1 MFNKKHTNLDVRSAM
16 KMVMIFLS
24 VMVLTTSVWAAN
36 IPGQQ
41 DIMVLESGKTLDGP
55 GFYSGRIVRID
66 GTVQGTTFAAG
77 QDVTVNGTINGDLF
91 VAGQSVSVTGRVT
104 GNIYGAGQNI
114 WIQSQNTGDVFAA
127 GQSIKIDKTAMIGR
141 DLFASGASILQE
153 GNVPRDFYS
162 AGSDVSINGV
172 IGRDA
177 RLYGENIAIQDQ
189 AVINGSLDYH
199 SERQASIAAGS
210 TIIGQTKWTP
220 VEPSPE
226 RPAWT
231 PLGIMM
237 GILWQIASALLVWV
251 VIRIWQP
258 DFWRRTAAVIAN
270 EPVKTLGIGAIALIV
285 TPMLIIL
292 MMITIIGIPLGVLLA
307 VMYGVSLYLSKIIAA
322 VFLGSLLAG
331 RFGWP
336 EKHRGVWLVLLG
348 LVIITV
354 LSKIPML
361 GFLLWLVIVF
371 AGLGAILVSTS
382 AREKAVPEQHHAGPV
397 YE

>member
-1 MFNKKHTNLDVRSAM
+1 MFDQKSKRLGKTTALNT
-16 KMVMIFLS
+16 VMLILA
-24 VMVLTTSVWAAN
+24 VMVVTTGVFAAN
-36 IPGQQ
+36 ISGQQ

-55 GFYSGRIVRID
+55 GFYAGRIVRID

-77 QDVTVNGTINGDLF
+77 QDVTINGTINGDLF
-91 VAGQSVSVTGRVT
+91 VAGQSVSVTGQVT
-104 GNIYGAGQNI
+104 GNIYGAGQNL
-114 WIQSQNTGDVFAA
+114 WIQSQNTGDVFAT

-141 DLFASGASILQE
+141 DLFASGASVLQE

-177 RLYGENIAIQDQ
+177 RLYGEHITIQDQ
-189 AVINGSLDYH
+189 AVIKGRLDYH
-199 SERQASIAAGS
+199 SKRQASISSGS
-210 TIIGQTKWTP
+210 TITGQTKWTP
-220 VEPSPE
+220 VEPAPA

-231 PLGIMM
+231 PLGIIM

-251 VIRIWQP
+251 VIRIWLP
-258 DFWRRTAAVIAN
+258 DFWRRTAAVIAD
-270 EPVKTLGIGAIALIV
+270 EPVKTLGKGAIALIV

-292 MMITIIGIPLGVLLA
+292 MMITIIGIPLGILMG
-307 VMYGVSLYLSKIIAA
+307 VMFGVSLYLSKIIAA
-322 VFLGSLLAG
+322 VLLGSLLAG

-336 EKHRGVWLVLLG
+336 EKHKGVWLVLLG
-348 LVIITV
+348 LVIIAV
-354 LSKIPML
+354 LSKIPFL

-382 AREKAVPEQHHAGPV
+382 ARKKTIPEHSHSASA